1 MTIKRTRYVLN
12 KRLQYALAMKIALVP
27 LVTLLIVT
35 VILFAYAR
43 RSANYINEIVGTQDA
58 IIEMFLTTPAL
69 QKTDNPVIK
78 TGQQTFKGNIQKL
91 VEIRRNSELVLK
103 IIVLAAL
110 LQTIIVVFV
119 IIRLSHRITGPIYVM
134 TGYLRE
140 LRGGGVPR
148 LRPLRKRD
156 EFKEFYEELRDLIT
170 RVITA
175 RPAEKKGGARPKKR

>member
-1 MTIKRTRYVLN
+1 MTTKRTHYVLN

-27 LVTLLIVT
+27 LATLLIVT
-35 VILFAYAR
+35 VVLFAYAR
-43 RSANYINEIVGTQDA
+43 RSANYIEEIVGTQDA
-58 IIEMFLTTPAL
+58 MFEMFLTTPAL

-91 VEIRRNSELVLK
+91 LEMRRNSDLVLK

-110 LQTIIVVFV
+110 LQTFIVVFV

-140 LRGGGVPR
+140 LRGGGEPR
-148 LRPLRKRD
+148 MRPLRKRD
-156 EFKEFYEELRDLIT
+156 EFKEFYEEFRDLIT
-170 RVITA
+170 RVIAA
-175 RPAEKKGGARPKKR
+175 RPVVKGGAKLKKR